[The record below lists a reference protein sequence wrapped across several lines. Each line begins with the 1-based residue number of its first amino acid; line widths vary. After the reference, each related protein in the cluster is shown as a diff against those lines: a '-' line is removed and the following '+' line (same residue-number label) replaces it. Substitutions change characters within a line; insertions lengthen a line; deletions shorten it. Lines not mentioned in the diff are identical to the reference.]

1 MTAGELLQVLED
13 ANPRANLIVYDIAIN
28 GAERQGYEIIS
39 TRTVSGQLRA
49 TVKNPSPPDTI
60 ELSCAPSD

>member
-13 ANPRANLIVYDIAIN
+13 ANPRANLIVYDID
-28 GAERQGYEIIS
+28 EQQGYEIIS
-39 TRTVSGQLRA
+39 TRTVSGQFRA

-60 ELSCAPSD
+60 ELSCARSRSN